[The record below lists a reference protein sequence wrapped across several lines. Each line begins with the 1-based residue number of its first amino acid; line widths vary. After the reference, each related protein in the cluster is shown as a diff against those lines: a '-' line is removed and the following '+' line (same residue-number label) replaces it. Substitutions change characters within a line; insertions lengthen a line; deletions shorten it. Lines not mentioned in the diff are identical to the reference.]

1 MRRPSIKA
9 TLIGSYALLAAVMAG
24 MGAFSLNSLAN
35 VNVAVGELATD
46 WLPSV
51 EKVKEMDTA
60 LASLRSAYRD
70 HILAVD
76 KESEDKANTEIAAQI
91 ERFRK
96 STKEYRD
103 LASEPEEIAILDDI
117 DVAIKSY
124 MDGGAEMVKLS
135 AAGKDDE
142 AKLALHGIR
151 HFSAQVADDI
161 DKIVARNIN
170 GSHAAY
176 QDSQAAF
183 SNTFWLMLGLIT
195 ASVGLIIGLIVYVA
209 AGIAA
214 PINRITD
221 AMKILAGGNS
231 SVDIPYAGRED
242 EVGAMAATVEV
253 FRQNALENL
262 RLSRETDE
270 QRADAERERQ
280 RLAELDR
287 QRAEDMHRA
296 TSALAEGLKAL
307 SSGNLAC
314 RIDMAF
320 AADFEQLRADFNSA
334 IEQLRATIEAVALAT
349 DAVDTGSNEISNSAQ
364 DLSRRTEK
372 QAASL
377 EETAAALEEITV
389 NMTNAARRVKE
400 ARDVAMLANG
410 EAHKS
415 AGVVSNA
422 TDAIGRIENSSRE
435 ISNIIGVI
443 DEIAFQTN
451 LLALNAGV
459 EAARA
464 GEAGK
469 GFAVVAMEVREL
481 AQRAAAAA
489 KEIKALI
496 QQSASEVETGVRLVN
511 ETGTALGTIQ
521 TYIATMNQHM
531 DSIAQ
536 SSEEQSAGIKEVN
549 HAVND
554 MDLVTQQN
562 AAMVEQ
568 ASAAGASLAEEARR
582 LQGLIGQF
590 NIGGIARKS
599 VVQKVRSAAAVAPS
613 AAPVAASRASA
624 PSPSPSPA
632 RALQARVADAA
643 GGAAAAQQ
651 WTEF

>member
-9 TLIGSYALLAAVMAG
+9 TLIGSYAFLAFVMASLG
-24 MGAFSLNSLAN
+24 IFSLNSLSS
-35 VNVAVGELATD
+35 VNVAVRELATD

-51 EKVKEMDTA
+51 ERVKEMDTA
-60 LASLRSAYRD
+60 LANLRAAYRD
-70 HILAVD
+70 HILALD
-76 KESEDKANTEIAAQI
+76 KESEDRANTEIATQI
-91 ERFRK
+91 ERFDK
-96 STKEYRD
+96 SAKAY
-103 LASEPEEIAILDDI
+103 LALVEEQEEKAILADI

-124 MDGGAEMVKLS
+124 IEGGVAMTALS
-135 AAGKDDE
+135 SAGKDEE
-142 AKLALHGIR
+142 AKVALHNMRQYSNQI
-151 HFSAQVADDI
+151 AADI
-161 DKIVARNIN
+161 DKIVARNID
-170 GSHAAY
+170 GSQLAY
-176 QDSQAAF
+176 TDSQADF
-183 SNTFWLMLGLIT
+183 SRTFWMMT
-195 ASVGLIIGLIVYVA
+195 AVIAAAVGLIIGMIFYVA
-209 AGIAA
+209 NGIAS

-221 AMKILAGGNS
+221 AMKVLAGGNS

-253 FRQNALENL
+253 FRKNALENL
-262 RLSRETDE
+262 RLSREADDQRSQAE
-270 QRADAERERQ
+270 QERQ
-280 RLAELDR
+280 RIDALER

-296 TSALAEGLKAL
+296 TSALADGLKAL

-320 AADFEQLRADFNSA
+320 ATDFEPLRADFNSA

-349 DAVDTGSNEISNSAQ
+349 DSVDSGSGEISKSAL

-372 QAASL
+372 QAGSL
-377 EETAAALEEITV
+377 EETAAALEQITV

-410 EAHKS
+410 EAQKS
-415 AGVVSNA
+415 ASVVSSA
-422 TDAIGRIENSSRE
+422 TEAIGRIENSSRE

-489 KEIKALI
+489 KEIKTLI

-511 ETGTALGTIQ
+511 ETGAALGTIQ

-549 HAVND
+549 QAVND
-554 MDLVTQQN
+554 MDMVTQQN
-562 AAMVEQ
+562 AAMVEE
-568 ASAAGASLAEEARR
+568 ASAAGASLAEEAGR
-582 LQGLIGQF
+582 LQGLISQF
-590 NIGGIARKS
+590 NTGGGAAR
-599 VVQKVRSAAAVAPS
+599 RSAAPIA
-613 AAPVAASRASA
+613 RSA
-624 PSPSPSPA
+624 PAVRSSTPAASPA
-632 RALQARVADAA
+632 RALQARVAEAS
-643 GGAAAAQQ
+643 GSAAQK

>member
-35 VNVAVGELATD
+35 VNTAVGELATD

-60 LASLRSAYRD
+60 LASLRAAYRD

-76 KESEDKANTEIAAQI
+76 KEAEDKANSEIAAQI
-91 ERFRK
+91 ARFQK
-96 STKEYRD
+96 STKSYKE
-103 LASEPEEIAILDDI
+103 LVAEPEEIAILDDI

-124 MDGGAEMVKLS
+124 TDGGTAMVALS
-135 AAGKDDE
+135 AAGKDEE
-142 AKLALHGIR
+142 AKLALHQMR
-151 HFSAQVADDI
+151 RFSTQVADDI
-161 DKIVARNIN
+161 DKIVARNID

-176 QDSQAAF
+176 LASQSDF
-183 SNTFWLMLGLIT
+183 SNTFWLMVGLIT

-209 AGIAA
+209 AGITA

-231 SVDIPYAGRED
+231 AVDIPYAGRED

-270 QRADAERERQ
+270 QRSEAERERQ
-280 RLAELDR
+280 RLAAQER

-296 TSALAEGLKAL
+296 TSALADGLKAL

-320 AADFEQLRADFNSA
+320 ASDFEQLRADFNSA
-334 IEQLRATIEAVALAT
+334 IDQLRTTIEAVANAT
-349 DAVDTGSNEISNSAQ
+349 DAVDTGSSEISSSAL

-410 EAHKS
+410 EAQKS

-496 QQSASEVETGVRLVN
+496 QQSANEVETGVRLVN
-511 ETGTALGTIQ
+511 ETGAALGTIQ

-590 NIGGIARKS
+590 NIGSVARKS
-599 VVQKVRSAAAVAPS
+599 VVQKARSAAAPIPASAPS
-613 AAPVAASRASA
+613 VASRASA
-624 PSPSPSPA
+624 PAASPA
-632 RALQARVADAA
+632 RALQARVVEAT
-643 GGAAAAQQ
+643 GSAAAQQ